1 MNPEFAEIILN
12 NQSDLCL
19 VCSLNYAKTPGN
31 FILVNNTA
39 CKKLG
44 YKKNELLQM
53 NLFSLCNKTFEKE
66 IVNIFDK
73 LIDYGE
79 INFDIPL
86 MTKENKNLLFEMNA
100 VIIEDDG
107 KQLII
112 FSGREPVGRKRMEDK
127 LIQTTE
133 QLRNLSSH
141 LQSVREE
148 ERTNIARE
156 IHDELGQVLTVLK
169 IQVTLLSKE
178 LKKDQFNLRERLESV
193 ARLLEET
200 VESVQRITSEL
211 RPGILDELGLV
222 PAIEWQAQEF
232 NNRTNIDIEYN
243 LPKEEIILDQ
253 SKATAVFRI
262 FQEALTNIARHANA
276 SKVKIDLE
284 QSDGNLKLKVTDNGK
299 GITQNQIN
307 NPKSFG
313 ILGMKERALVFG
325 GTVTIKSTM
334 DIGSIVELGIP
345 LT

>member
-1 MNPEFAEIILN
+1 MNPEFSDIILN

-19 VCSLNYAKTPGN
+19 VCSLNYAKTLGN

-44 YKKNELLQM
+44 YKKNELLRM
-53 NLFSLCNKTFEKE
+53 NLLSLCNKNFEKE
-66 IVNIFDK
+66 IVSIVDK
-73 LIDYGE
+73 IIDQGE
-79 INFDIPL
+79 INFDIL
-86 MTKENKNLLFEMNA
+86 LNAKENRKLLVEFNA
-100 VIIEDDG
+100 VIIEDNG
-107 KQLII
+107 KQLVI
-112 FSGREPVGRKRMEDK
+112 FSGSEPIGRKRMEEK
-127 LIQTTE
+127 LMQTTE
-133 QLRNLSSH
+133 QLRNLSAH

-178 LKKDQFNLRERLESV
+178 LKKDQFSIRERMLSV

-232 NNRTNIDIEYN
+232 NSRTKINVECD
-243 LPKEEIILDQ
+243 LPKEDIILDQ

-276 SKVKIDLE
+276 SKVNIILE
-284 QSDGNLKLKVTDNGK
+284 QSDGNLKLKVKDNGK

-307 NPKSFG
+307 NPKSLG

-325 GTVTIKSTM
+325 GTVTIKSSM
-334 DIGSIVELGIP
+334 DIGSVVELGIP
-345 LT
+345 LK

>member
-1 MNPEFAEIILN
+1 MNPEFSEIILN

-19 VCSLNYAKTPGN
+19 VCSLNYAKTLGN

-44 YKKNELLQM
+44 YKKNELIQM
-53 NLFSLCNKTFEKE
+53 NLLSLCNKNFEKE
-66 IVNIFDK
+66 IVLIVDK
-73 LIDYGE
+73 LINYGE
-79 INFDIPL
+79 INFDIQL
-86 MTKENKNLLFEMNA
+86 VTKGNRNLLVEFNA

-112 FSGREPVGRKRMEDK
+112 FSGREPVGRKRIEEK
-127 LIQTTE
+127 LMQTTE

-178 LKKDQFNLRERLESV
+178 LRKDQFNIRERMESV

-232 NNRTNIDIEYN
+232 NNRTNIDVEYN

-276 SKVKIDLE
+276 SKIKIVLE
-284 QSDGNLKLKVTDNGK
+284 QSDGHLKLKITDNGK

-307 NPKSFG
+307 NPKSLG

>member
-1 MNPEFAEIILN
+1 MNPEFSEIILN

-19 VCSLNYAKTPGN
+19 VCSLNYGKTLGN

-44 YKKNELLQM
+44 YKRNELLQM
-53 NLFSLCNKTFEKE
+53 NLLSLCSKNFEKE
-66 IVNIFDK
+66 IVNIVDK
-73 LIDYGE
+73 LIDYDE
-79 INFDIPL
+79 INFDIQL
-86 MTKENKNLLFEMNA
+86 LTKEKKNLLIEFNV

-107 KQLII
+107 KQLMI
-112 FSGREPVGRKRMEDK
+112 FSGREPVGRQRMEEK
-127 LIQTTE
+127 LIQTTD

-141 LQSVREE
+141 LQSIREE

-232 NNRTNIDIEYN
+232 NNRTDINIECN

-276 SKVKIDLE
+276 SKVKIILE

-307 NPKSFG
+307 NPKSLG

-345 LT
+345 LL

>member
-1 MNPEFAEIILN
+1 MNPEFSEIILN

-19 VCSLNYAKTPGN
+19 VCNLNYGKTLGN
-31 FILVNNTA
+31 FILANNTT

-44 YKKNELLQM
+44 YKINELLQM
-53 NLFSLCNKTFEKE
+53 NLLSLCNKNIEKD
-66 IVNIFDK
+66 IVSIIDK

-79 INFDIPL
+79 INFDIQL
-86 MTKENKNLLFEMNA
+86 LTKENRSLLIEFNA

-112 FSGREPVGRKRMEDK
+112 FSGREPVGRKRMEEK
-127 LIQTTE
+127 LTQTTE

-178 LKKDQFNLRERLESV
+178 LRKDQFNIRERMESV
-193 ARLLEET
+193 SRLLEET

-232 NNRTNIDIEYN
+232 NNRTNIDVECN

-276 SKVKIDLE
+276 SKVKIVLE
-284 QSDGNLKLKVTDNGK
+284 QSDGNLKLKVLDNGK
-299 GITQNQIN
+299 GITQNQVN
-307 NPKSFG
+307 NPKSLG

-325 GTVTIKSTM
+325 GTVTIKSSM
-334 DIGSIVELGIP
+334 DIGSVVELGIP
-345 LT
+345 LI

>member
-1 MNPEFAEIILN
+1 MNPEFLEIILN
-12 NQSDLCL
+12 NQSNLCL
-19 VCSLNYAKTPGN
+19 VCSLNYAKTLGN
-31 FILVNNTA
+31 FLLVNNTA

-53 NLFSLCNKTFEKE
+53 NLLSLCNKNYEKE
-66 IVNIFDK
+66 IVSIVDK
-73 LIDYGE
+73 IIDQGE
-79 INFDIPL
+79 INFDIL
-86 MTKENKNLLFEMNA
+86 LNTKENTKLLVEFNA
-100 VIIEDDG
+100 VVIEDNG
-107 KQLII
+107 KQLVI
-112 FSGREPVGRKRMEDK
+112 FSGCEPIGRKRMEEK
-127 LIQTTE
+127 LMQTTE
-133 QLRNLSSH
+133 QLRNLSAH

-178 LKKDQFNLRERLESV
+178 LKKDQFSIRERMLSV

-232 NNRTNIDIEYN
+232 NNRTKINVECN

-276 SKVKIDLE
+276 SKVKIILE
-284 QSDGNLKLKVTDNGK
+284 QSDGILKLNVTDNGK

-307 NPKSFG
+307 NSKSLG

>member
-1 MNPEFAEIILN
+1 MNPEFSDIILN
-12 NQSDLCL
+12 NQSYLCL
-19 VCSLNYAKTPGN
+19 VCSLNYAKTLGN

-44 YKKNELLQM
+44 YKKNELLRM
-53 NLFSLCNKTFEKE
+53 NLLSLCNKNFEKE
-66 IVNIFDK
+66 IVSIVDK
-73 LIDYGE
+73 IIDQGE
-79 INFDIPL
+79 INFDIL
-86 MTKENKNLLFEMNA
+86 LNAKENRKLLVEFNA
-100 VIIEDDG
+100 VIIEDNG
-107 KQLII
+107 KQLVI
-112 FSGREPVGRKRMEDK
+112 FSGSEPIGRKRMEEK
-127 LIQTTE
+127 LMQTTE
-133 QLRNLSSH
+133 QLRNLSAH

-178 LKKDQFNLRERLESV
+178 LKKDQFSIRERMLSV

-232 NNRTNIDIEYN
+232 NSRTKINVECD
-243 LPKEEIILDQ
+243 LPKEDIILDQ

-276 SKVKIDLE
+276 SKVNIILE
-284 QSDGNLKLKVTDNGK
+284 QSDGNLKLKVKDNGK

-307 NPKSFG
+307 NPKSLG

-325 GTVTIKSTM
+325 GTVTIKSSM
-334 DIGSIVELGIP
+334 DIGSVVELGIP
-345 LT
+345 LK

>member
-1 MNPEFAEIILN
+1 MNPEFSEIILN

-19 VCSLNYAKTPGN
+19 VCSLNYGKTLGN
-31 FILVNNTA
+31 FILANNTA
-39 CKKLG
+39 SKKLG
-44 YKKNELLQM
+44 YKKSELLQM
-53 NLFSLCNKTFEKE
+53 NFLSLCNKNFERE
-66 IVNIFDK
+66 IVSIIDK
-73 LIDYGE
+73 LIDQGE
-79 INFDIPL
+79 INFDVQL
-86 MTKENKNLLFEMNA
+86 LTRENMKLLIEFNA
-100 VIIEDDG
+100 IIIEDDG
-107 KQLII
+107 KQLVIL
-112 FSGREPVGRKRMEDK
+112 SGREPVGRKRMEEK
-127 LIQTTE
+127 LIQTME

-178 LKKDQFNLRERLESV
+178 LRKDQYNLRERMESV

-232 NNRTNIDIEYN
+232 NNRTNIDVECD
-243 LPKEEIILDQ
+243 LPKEEIIMDQ

-276 SKVKIDLE
+276 SKIKIVLE
-284 QSDGNLKLKVTDNGK
+284 QMDGKLKLKITDNGK

-307 NPKSFG
+307 NTKSLG

-334 DIGSIVELGIP
+334 DIGSVVELGIP

>member
-1 MNPEFAEIILN
+1 MNPEFSEIILN

-19 VCSLNYAKTPGN
+19 VCSLNYGKTLGN

-44 YKKNELLQM
+44 YKRNELLQM
-53 NLFSLCNKTFEKE
+53 NLLSLCSKNFEKE
-66 IVNIFDK
+66 IVNIVDK

-79 INFDIPL
+79 INFDIQL
-86 MTKENKNLLFEMNA
+86 LTKEKKNLLIEFNV

-107 KQLII
+107 KQLMI
-112 FSGREPVGRKRMEDK
+112 FSGREPVGRQRMEEK

-141 LQSVREE
+141 LQSIREE

-232 NNRTNIDIEYN
+232 NNRTDINIECN

-276 SKVKIDLE
+276 SKVKIILE

-307 NPKSFG
+307 NPKSLG

-345 LT
+345 LL